1 MTPLDVSDGIAKYL
15 MNELRK
21 LNENSDVTERPI
33 RPYSYYLSSI
43 HKHQCI

>member
-33 RPYSYYLSSI
+33 RVWSGDRKSVV
-43 HKHQCI
+43 